1 MMLLQM
7 KHFRDA
13 VRERAQSAVY
23 VRVLVDDAPV
33 VDQELRIG
41 MGVL

>member
-7 KHFRDA
+7 KHSRDA
-13 VRERAQSAVY
+13 VSERTQSAVY
-23 VRVLVDDAPV
+23 VRIRVDDAPI
-33 VDQELRIG
+33 VDQELCVG